1 MVTVME
7 LDGRPVDVDELG
19 ALALV
24 NYGHFTS
31 MIVDGTRVRGLDLHV
46 VRLVHDCR
54 AIFGV
59 DLDPDRVRA
68 LARKVAESA
77 QTPAV
82 MRITVFDP
90 DLGLGHPGSDA
101 HPRVLI
107 SLREAGAVPPP
118 PVRLRSVQYT
128 RDLPLVKH
136 VGLLGTIYHRRQAQL
151 DGYDDV
157 LFLRADGT
165 ISEGATWNIAFVQ
178 DGRVTWPAAECLPGV
193 TQCLLDDAMKRLG
206 IEIRT
211 EPVRLTDLSDSSAAF
226 IANAAV
232 GLRPVHSIDG
242 TDLATADAL
251 VTALRDEYEAI
262 EGQPL

>member
-1 MVTVME
+1 MME
-7 LDGRPVDVDELG
+7 LDGRPVEVDELS

-31 MIVDGTRVRGLDLHV
+31 MIVNGTRVRGLDLHLD
-46 VRLVHDCR
+46 RLVRDCR
-54 AIFGV
+54 AIFDV

-68 LARKVAESA
+68 LARKIADSA

-107 SLREAGAVPPP
+107 SLRGAAATPPP
-118 PVRLRSVQYT
+118 PIRLRAVQYA
-128 RDLPLVKH
+128 RDLPRVKH
-136 VGLLGTIYHRRQAQL
+136 VGLLGTIYRRRQAQL
-151 DGYDDV
+151 AGYDDI
-157 LFLRADGT
+157 LFLEPDGT

-178 DGRVTWPAAECLPGV
+178 GGRVVWPAADCLPGI
-193 TQCLLDDAMKRLG
+193 TQRLLDDALKRLG
-206 IEIRT
+206 INVRT
-211 EPVRLTDLSDSSAAF
+211 EPVRLTDLSSSSAAF

-232 GLRPVHSIDG
+232 GVRPVHSIDG
-242 TDLATADAL
+242 TGLATADCLIA
-251 VTALRDEYEAI
+251 ALRDEYEATD
-262 EGQPL
+262 GQPL